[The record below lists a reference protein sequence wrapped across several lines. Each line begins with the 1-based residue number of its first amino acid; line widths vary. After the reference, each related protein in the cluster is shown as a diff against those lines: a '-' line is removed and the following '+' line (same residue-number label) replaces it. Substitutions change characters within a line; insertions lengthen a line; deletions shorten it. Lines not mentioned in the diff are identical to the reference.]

1 MQKALRVWVYGI
13 FAAACIGLFL
23 RPQICAAGVQNAL
36 LLCAKTLVP
45 SLFPFLVLSG
55 FFLRS
60 GLCTICGA
68 RLSHFTTRLFRL
80 PGESAGVWL
89 LSMVGG
95 FPVGIQMTANLFAD
109 GQITKRQAVTMCLFC
124 FNAGP
129 AFVLS
134 AVGVGLYGSTRVGGV
149 LYGALC
155 LAALTGGLLLRFSFP
170 KPPKNTAKYESRV
183 LHIQLSAAFTQ
194 SVSEAMQTT
203 LQICAW
209 VALFGGISAL
219 LKALPLSPR
228 VHLALIYITEVTN
241 GVTAAAGRLPLPAVA
256 AILSFGGLAVHCQV
270 LADLTRCGV
279 SYFRFFCARLSGAA
293 LSALYCFLLL
303 KIFPCEVNTFAGT
316 AVLSHAGVSVSVPAA
331 AALLLCAILFL
342 WEVESKRK
350 VCYNKDI
357 AETDRGNRNEK
368 ASQSRNRTEMRIL
381 RARAP
386 LARRGNGA
394 LPQKGRGGKRQQVPK
409 I

>member
-134 AVGVGLYGSTRVGGV
+134 AVGGALRQYARRRCTVRRVMSCGADGRTASAFYIPETAEKYSKIRKPRFAHSAFRGVHTIGQRSDANHLANMRVGGAV
-149 LYGALC
+149 RRDFRLV
-155 LAALTGGLLLRFSFP
+155 
-170 KPPKNTAKYESRV
+170 ESP
-183 LHIQLSAAFTQ
+183 AAFGRDA
-194 SVSEAMQTT
+194 SVA
-203 LQICAW
+203 
-209 VALFGGISAL
+209 GIYNRGHQRCHCRRRAF
-219 LKALPLSPR
+219 A
-228 VHLALIYITEVTN
+228 
-241 GVTAAAGRLPLPAVA
+241 TACGCGN
-256 AILSFGGLAVHCQV
+256 SFLRRACR
-270 LADLTRCGV
+270 A
-279 SYFRFFCARLSGAA
+279 LSGAGGFNPLRRF
-293 LSALYCFLLL
+293 LSPLFLRTA
-303 KIFPCEVNTFAGT
+303 FRCGAVC
-316 AVLSHAGVSVSVPAA
+316 AVLFFA
-331 AALLLCAILFL
+331 F
-342 WEVESKRK
+342 
-350 VCYNKDI
+350 KDF
-357 AETDRGNRNEK
+357 
-368 ASQSRNRTEMRIL
+368 SL
-381 RARAP
+381 
-386 LARRGNGA
+386 
-394 LPQKGRGGKRQQVPK
+394 
-409 I
+409 